1 MTGRPYVLAEATW
14 GVVRESEYQVALLPW
29 GATEPHN
36 YHLPYG
42 TDSIQVERIAIQA
55 ARTAWGEESRVIVL
69 PTIPFGVNTTQ
80 LGLGPTINMHP
91 STQTQVLSDIV
102 QSLEAAEIPRLV
114 IVNGHGGNNFKQI
127 IREVQSETSVFLCVI
142 DWFTILPSEDYFTD
156 LGEHAGEAE
165 TSLMQ
170 HLAPELVLPLDQAG
184 EGAARKFKVKGLRE
198 GWAWAPRDWVKVT
211 DDTGVGNPRAAAPE
225 KGERYFRDLSE
236 KIAEFLVDFASC
248 DLNNMYE

>member
-14 GVVRESEYQVALLPW
+14 SVVRESAYQVALLPW

-36 YHLPYG
+36 LHLPFG
-42 TDSIQVERIAIQA
+42 TDSIQVERIAIEA
-55 ARTAWGEESRVIVL
+55 ARIARGEGSLVVVL
-69 PTIPFGVNTTQ
+69 PTIPYGVNTTQ

-102 QSLEAAEIPRLV
+102 QSLEAAEVPRLV

-127 IREVQSETSVFLCVI
+127 IREVQVETSVFLCVI
-142 DWFTILPSEDYFTD
+142 DWFNILQAEDYFAD

-170 HLAPELVLPLDQAG
+170 HLSSDLVLPLDQAG
-184 EGAARKFKVKGLRE
+184 DGAARKFRVKGLRE
-198 GWAWAPRDWVKVT
+198 GWAWAPRDWAEVT
-211 DDTGVGNPRAAAPE
+211 DDTGVGNPSAATPE
-225 KGERYFRDLSE
+225 KGERYFRDLTE
-236 KIAEFLVDFASC
+236 KIAEFLVEFASC
-248 DLNNMYE
+248 ELNNMYE